1 MIIRFSIEIEKVL
14 DALLD
19 NYMLPDGLNPM
30 DLMALKKEVYVVDAN
45 GDLIEDLLIEIVT
58 EE

>member
-1 MIIRFSIEIEKVL
+1 MIIRFSIEVEKVL